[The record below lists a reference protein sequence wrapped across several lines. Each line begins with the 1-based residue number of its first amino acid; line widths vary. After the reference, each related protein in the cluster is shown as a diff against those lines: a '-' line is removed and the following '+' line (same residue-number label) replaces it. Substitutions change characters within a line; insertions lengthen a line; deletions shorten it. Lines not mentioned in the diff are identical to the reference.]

1 MDVIELL
8 QFWIIPS
15 FYAITVVL
23 GVPLNALALWVL
35 SREKKSSMAI
45 YMLNLAA
52 GDLLFLL
59 FLPIKIDYHF
69 RKKVW
74 ILSRLTCVF
83 HIMLFFI
90 NIYAN
95 LILLAVISVDR
106 YVAIV
111 HPLRISRLRQPKVAW
126 LLCLLCWVIS
136 MINILPV
143 THVNNFL
150 SYDNVTT
157 NNGSLLIVQCYEK
170 LTAEDFAFV
179 IAYRLY
185 VFFAIYLTS
194 LVIAL
199 FCYGNVVRVLVMQRG
214 QTELLSRKKKIHAV
228 KITSVSLITY
238 IVCFIPYNSTHI
250 TGFIQTKINAFSP
263 NSLIIFRD
271 VALCL
276 SASNSLF
283 DPLIIYVASSS
294 FRNSIKKILKCRDPV
309 SRVAAMTE

>member
-1 MDVIELL
+1 MDVIELF

-15 FYAITVVL
+15 FYAITVIL
-23 GVPLNALALWVL
+23 GIPLNALALWVL
-35 SREKKSSMAI
+35 IRKKKSSMCV

-69 RKKVW
+69 RQKTW
-74 ILSRLTCVF
+74 TLPGLTCIF

-90 NIYAN
+90 NFYAN

-126 LLCLLCWVIS
+126 LLCLLCWVFS
-136 MINILPV
+136 LINILPV
-143 THVNNFL
+143 TQVKHFL
-150 SYDNVTT
+150 SYDNVTA

-170 LTAEDFAFV
+170 FTAEDAAFV
-179 IAYRLY
+179 MAYRLY
-185 VFFAIYLTS
+185 LFFAIYLAS
-194 LVIAL
+194 LVTAL

-214 QTELLSRKKKIHAV
+214 QTELLSRKKKIHAA
-228 KITSVSLITY
+228 KITAVSLITY

-250 TGFIQTKINAFSP
+250 TGFIQSKINAFSP
-263 NSLIIFRD
+263 KSLLTFRD

-276 SASNSLF
+276 SVSNSLF

-294 FRNSIKKILKCRDPV
+294 FRNSIKKMLKCREPV
-309 SRVAAMTE
+309 SRVAAMTD